1 VDDMKRCT
9 WVTAE
14 NFLKIYENVYYA
26 MVEAGVALKS
36 EWWTQVL
43 VGQHSIC

>member
-1 VDDMKRCT
+1 MGNSRK
-9 WVTAE
+9 
-14 NFLKIYENVYYA
+14 LLQKIYENVYYA